1 MKWVCDIG
9 TCINKLYGR
18 WVNNC
23 EFIGMNKMVVNVW
36 LLSAST
42 ATTVIFREWARARTT
57 KRKRHGKD
65 ERIGEHAYKISFNWK
80 FLLYAVFSVFF
91 RWIIVTS
98 FRLQRKRTHKAA
110 HTIRRRSMNVSNTVT
125 KTQMVDN
132 KWDCCVWARRR
143 ILIITEAIKRRKF
156 LLMYALVIWQT
167 EKKEVVFVFWCVLK
181 SLCWTNGRLTQS
193 NGEYNIQHIDWKWP
207 NIKSATKQNVSKI
220 RK

>member
-1 MKWVCDIG
+1 MCDIG

-132 KWDCCVWARRR
+132 KLLCVSA
-143 ILIITEAIKRRKF
+143 
-156 LLMYALVIWQT
+156 QT
-167 EKKEVVFVFWCVLK
+167 HFDYHRGHKKTQIFAHVCFSDL
-181 SLCWTNGRLTQS
+181 TNGKKRSCFCFLVC
-193 NGEYNIQHIDWKWP
+193 
-207 NIKSATKQNVSKI
+207 A
-220 RK
+220 